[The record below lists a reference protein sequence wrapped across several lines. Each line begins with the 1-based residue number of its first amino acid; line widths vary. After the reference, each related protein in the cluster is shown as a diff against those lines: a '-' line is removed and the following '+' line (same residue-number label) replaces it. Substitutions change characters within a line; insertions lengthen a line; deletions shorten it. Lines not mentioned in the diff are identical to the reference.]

1 MQFSGVS
8 RGKKL
13 FFGWHFYS
21 RGSKKQGWLTTAT
34 LDIFSSLW
42 WIGGLTGELKKLFPE
57 SCNYEEMGIG
67 KYELHQILK

>member
-1 MQFSGVS
+1 MEFLGVKSLVLAGIS
-8 RGKKL
+8 RAGVA
-13 FFGWHFYS
+13 
-21 RGSKKQGWLTTAT
+21 KKQGWLTTAT

-42 WIGGLTGELKKLFPE
+42 WIGGLTGALKKLFPE